1 MKHRQTIVI
10 VVALLL
16 ILGTA
21 GVLAW
26 LKSGQRLGAPGVKTQ
41 PLPGTARLAVLLP
54 EKVLD
59 FDSKPVET
67 TKQVLD
73 TLPQDTS
80 FGQRHYK
87 AADGFETL
95 INVVLMG
102 TDRTSLHKP
111 QFCLVGGG
119 WRIDRTEIDRV
130 RLYRPQTYDLP
141 VVKLTTSREAVVNG
155 QTALM
160 RGVYVYWFVCD
171 DALSGEDSG
180 LQRAWLMARE
190 LARTGKL
197 QRWAYVTCFSV
208 CPPGQEEATYTR
220 MKRFLAGAVP
230 EFQLTPKPEGPSSV
244 PAAATR

>member
-1 MKHRQTIVI
+1 MKSRQTIVI
-10 VVALLL
+10 LVALVLM
-16 ILGTA
+16 LGAA
-21 GVLAW
+21 GGLAW
-26 LKSGQRLGAPGVKTQ
+26 LKSGQRLGAPGVKTE
-41 PLPGTARLAVLLP
+41 PIPGSARLAVVLP

-59 FDSKPVET
+59 FDSEPVEP
-67 TKQVLD
+67 TKLVLD

-130 RLYRPQTYDLP
+130 RIYRPQTYDLP

-155 QTALM
+155 QTVPL

-171 DALSGEDSG
+171 EALSGEDSG

-190 LARTGKL
+190 LVRSGKL

-230 EFQLTPKPEGPSSV
+230 EFQLTPKPEGPAPT
-244 PAAATR
+244 PAP